1 MDSPDYSSDNFGSS
15 DEEIRGTKPS
25 GRPMTLRGRQ
35 RKRYNKNFLPF
46 CYAVLCALNLKHAES
61 FRLF

>member
-15 DEEIRGTKPS
+15 EEDIKGVKAS

-35 RKRYNKNFLPF
+35 RKR
-46 CYAVLCALNLKHAES
+46 
-61 FRLF
+61 